1 MPDLALS
8 RGIASAGAVDDDL
21 LPESLARAGDIE
33 EAIFWL
39 PRVSEQGKQ
48 ATARRAGAG
57 HRRRFPR

>member
-33 EAIFWL
+33 EAIFWPL
-39 PRVSEQGKQ
+39 
-48 ATARRAGAG
+48 A
-57 HRRRFPR
+57 